1 MRSLTWQLCLLA
13 CLSFSLTA
21 GCQETAPE
29 NTQAEE
35 DHAHEHAHAETLA
48 EAITELTELHSDIA
62 AAFKAD
68 KPDDAHDALHDIG
81 HVLEELTPLAKN
93 EKLPEDRVAAI
104 ETAVKTL
111 MDGYAELD
119 KTMHGTEGKGWTEVS
134 TSIDDALKSIKA
146 AASGEAPPAA
156 EPAPAADEKPA
167 DEKPADE
174 KPADEKPAD
183 EKPADA
189 APAADAPKAE

>member
-1 MRSLTWQLCLLA
+1 MRSLPWQLCLLA
-13 CLSFSLTA
+13 CLSFTLTA

-29 NTQAEE
+29 NAKVEE
-35 DHAHEHAHAETLA
+35 DHSHEHAHAETLA
-48 EAITELTELHSDIA
+48 EALTELTEFHSDIA
-62 AAFKAD
+62 AAFTAE

-111 MDGYAELD
+111 MDGYGELD
-119 KTMHGTEGKGWTEVS
+119 KTMHGAEGKGWSEVS
-134 TSIDDALKSIKA
+134 TSLEDALKSIKT
-146 AASGEAPPAA
+146 AASGEAAPAA
-156 EPAPAADEKPA
+156 EPAPAAAEKPA
-167 DEKPADE
+167 EEKPAE
-174 KPADEKPAD
+174 

-189 APAADAPKAE
+189 APPADAPKAE